1 MGLSGAPLPPL
12 LPCYVRTLSFF
23 RPGCELWDGVGTEA
37 LGSVSEWGVEAGW
50 CFPSKH
56 LISGEHMGLG
66 RNRSGRD
73 QPEGVNSDAYLCL
86 SPQVTPG
93 FEEKEGELLVRGPS
107 VFREYWDKPEET
119 KAAFTSDGWFKTG
132 RRVGPEGT
140 KRSQYRCSRTPP
152 ESSLERGRGHFGL
165 RVPRAW
171 RGAGRT
177 PRGLHAGPLHVTLT
191 PSKVWELRQDHKSP
205 KRKQRC
211 TYPITYFT
219 ASLRDNRHTVQSIH
233 SKCAMKWV
241 TEYSQRSITIP
252 LSILGYFHHLKAFH
266 I

>member
-1 MGLSGAPLPPL
+1 MSKVGLKD
-12 LPCYVRTLSFF
+12 TLKTVSQERGPQKWTDRPI

-66 RNRSGRD
+66 RNWSGRD

-152 ESSLERGRGHFGL
+152 ESSLERGRGHFASPVFKA
-165 RVPRAW
+165 VPP
-171 RGAGRT
+171 T
-177 PRGLHAGPLHVTLT
+177 LYPSPPQPL
-191 PSKVWELRQDHKSP
+191 ER
-205 KRKQRC
+205 
-211 TYPITYFT
+211 
-219 ASLRDNRHTVQSIH
+219 
-233 SKCAMKWV
+233 
-241 TEYSQRSITIP
+241 RS
-252 LSILGYFHHLKAFH
+252 
-266 I
+266 